1 MDSKAAFAVAIA
13 STVVVFAGAICL
25 CLWLW
30 LRTRTIRTPTQS
42 PVESFVDAALPLTS
56 DAQTWANQM
65 QCVHNETGYAFS
77 TELLVRDPSN
87 VMGDVCVLNN
97 SALGL
102 LSDPKNSC
110 ALAPDS
116 GGWANLLTVNGC
128 YADPA
133 CSNALLVPDS
143 SSGTSGMV
151 FQGVTPWTD
160 QSCMLSFSPYAVRS
174 ELAAF
179 ESSLKNNVGQFLSGS
194 VIDHLNQVIS
204 SVETQL
210 VSLSQESSSL
220 QSTVAADSSMINKLQ
235 GELDAANSSLAA
247 GGNLSAQLK
256 AEKDKEAIA
265 LSNAVGFSNA
275 YYGITQPQTCTV
287 VLSAAYCDAMGC
299 WADSNVYIKFK
310 DNTIATL
317 PFPPYYDPSSADLS
331 NAVTSW
337 ATATN
342 PDKQS
347 YYSSLFAD
355 ANNYELRGPLVYTS
369 AGPGVDH
376 IKGRSKLNRV
386 SFGNFVEDGYGGSTN
401 GGVNGNGRLG
411 EIAELIPNNGAFCS
425 FTALDD
431 NGQHW
436 GTFNAVNGNGTGVTY
451 GHERN
456 GKMAYSPFGLDQA
469 DPTVW
474 TSTTST
480 SPRATLERPAR
491 SSILGKI
498 GAAFNWT
505 LGGTRVRTRACRRTV
520 TSPCR

>member
-56 DAQTWANQM
+56 DAQTWANQR

-256 AEKDKEAIA
+256 AEKDKEARRA
-265 LSNAVGFSNA
+265 RNRKWKAV
-275 YYGITQPQTCTV
+275 
-287 VLSAAYCDAMGC
+287 L
-299 WADSNVYIKFK
+299 
-310 DNTIATL
+310 
-317 PFPPYYDPSSADLS
+317 
-331 NAVTSW
+331 
-337 ATATN
+337 
-342 PDKQS
+342 
-347 YYSSLFAD
+347 
-355 ANNYELRGPLVYTS
+355 
-369 AGPGVDH
+369 
-376 IKGRSKLNRV
+376 
-386 SFGNFVEDGYGGSTN
+386 
-401 GGVNGNGRLG
+401 
-411 EIAELIPNNGAFCS
+411 
-425 FTALDD
+425 
-431 NGQHW
+431 
-436 GTFNAVNGNGTGVTY
+436 
-451 GHERN
+451 
-456 GKMAYSPFGLDQA
+456 MA
-469 DPTVW
+469 
-474 TSTTST
+474 
-480 SPRATLERPAR
+480 
-491 SSILGKI
+491 
-498 GAAFNWT
+498 
-505 LGGTRVRTRACRRTV
+505 
-520 TSPCR
+520 